1 MEYANKE
8 ALLEALSL
16 NKNASAGYDKYPDED
31 MESIT
36 FHESEEKEITKEFD
50 TKVEYEDVLE

>member
-16 NKNASAGYDKYPDED
+16 NKNANAR
-31 MESIT
+31 
-36 FHESEEKEITKEFD
+36 KEITQQFD
-50 TKVEYEDVLE
+50 TKLDYEGVLE

>member
-16 NKNASAGYDKYPDED
+16 NKNASAGYD

>member
-16 NKNASAGYDKYPDED
+16 NKNASAGYDEYPEED

-36 FHESEEKEITKEFD
+36 FHESEGEEITKAFD
-50 TKVEYEDVLE
+50 IKVEYEDILE

>member
-16 NKNASAGYDKYPDED
+16 NKNASAGYDEYPDED

-36 FHESEEKEITKEFD
+36 FHESEEKESQKSLIQK
-50 TKVEYEDVLE
+50 

>member
-16 NKNASAGYDKYPDED
+16 NKNASAGYDEYPDED

-36 FHESEEKEITKEFD
+36 FQNPQ
-50 TKVEYEDVLE
+50 YL

>member
-16 NKNASAGYDKYPDED
+16 NKNASVGYDEYPDED

-36 FHESEEKEITKEFD
+36 FHESEDKEITQQFD
-50 TKVEYEDVLE
+50 TKLDYEGVLE